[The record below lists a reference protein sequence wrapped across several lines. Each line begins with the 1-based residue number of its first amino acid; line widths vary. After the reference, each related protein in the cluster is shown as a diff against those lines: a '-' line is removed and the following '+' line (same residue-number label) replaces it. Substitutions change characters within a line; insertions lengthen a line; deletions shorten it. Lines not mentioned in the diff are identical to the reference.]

1 MQKAG
6 KSRPMSGLWPFNNS
20 VSYLSSG
27 TLMSQTVTP
36 GQLQQWL
43 FDGQEIAL
51 FDVREHGQYGEAH
64 LFFGVSLP
72 YSRLELE
79 VRRLAPNPQ
88 VRLVIYDQ
96 NGGDVAAR
104 SAQRLQALGYGHVHI
119 LDGGA
124 EGWQSAGFQLF
135 AGVHVPSKAFGEL
148 VEEASHTPHVTAQQ
162 LSEWQARGE
171 PLVVLDGRPFDEYRK
186 MTIPGSVCCP
196 NGELGYRV
204 HDLVP
209 DERTPIVVNCAGRT
223 RSIIGAQTLIN
234 LGVKNPIYAL
244 ENGTQGWYL
253 EDFQLEHG
261 STRRYVEEVS
271 SRALPAQRLA
281 AAQLAERA
289 GVKTVEVAQVEQFA
303 RDAGRSLFL
312 CDVRT
317 AEEFVAGSLPGAQH
331 APGGQLIQSTDLYVG
346 VRQARLVLIDSDG
359 VRAPIVASWLR
370 QLGHE
375 AYVLAGGVNSDLA
388 LPVLETTA
396 HEALPLI
403 TAQALADAL
412 KDDAVAL
419 IDLRPSMAYRKGH
432 IAGARWS
439 IRSLLASEIAGE
451 QRPLVLLADNPLLAA
466 FAALE
471 LPEAQRVQARLLDG
485 GLDAWRAT
493 GLTVQEDINTP
504 ADGQC
509 IDFLFFTHDRH
520 SGNKDAARQYLA
532 WEIGLLAQMS
542 EDEIASLKPLRAQP
556 QANRNVRIRTRL
568 VHSARTEKGRG
579 GRAVN
584 VPVTRLST
592 VLFDNLAQMR
602 DARSRRDSER
612 VLSYG
617 ARGNPTA
624 FALEDLV
631 TELEG
636 GYRTRLFGTGL
647 AAVAQTFLAYLRPGD
662 HVLITDAVYSPV
674 RRLAREFLEP
684 FGIQVSYFAPDGS
697 GLHAQLQA
705 NTKMVY
711 TEVPGSLLYELC
723 DLPAIAALCK
733 PRGILLAVDNT
744 WGSGYLYRPLALG
757 ADISIMALTKY
768 LCGHSDVVMGSV
780 CTREEVWPV
789 LAAMSDTF
797 GSTVS
802 PDDAYLVLRGARTL
816 AARLDVHERQ
826 ALEVAHWLQAQPQVK
841 RVFHPA
847 LPGHPGHVLW
857 QRDFNGSNGLLSF
870 ELHDAD
876 TTYVERFIDALQL
889 FGLGASWGGYES
901 LITIA
906 DTRDRNGAV
915 GRALNPVLRLH
926 VGLEDVEALIEDLKR
941 GFAAAT

>member
-1 MQKAG
+1 
-6 KSRPMSGLWPFNNS
+6 
-20 VSYLSSG
+20 
-27 TLMSQTVTP
+27 MSQTVTP

-64 LFFGVSLP
+64 LFFGVNLP

-79 VRRLAPNPQ
+79 VRRLAPNPL

-96 NGGDVAAR
+96 NGGDVATR
-104 SAQRLQALGYGHVHI
+104 SAQRLQALGYERVYI
-119 LDGGA
+119 LEGGA
-124 EGWQSAGFQLF
+124 DGWQADGFQLF

-148 VEEASHTPHVTAQQ
+148 VEEASHTPHVTAKQ
-162 LSEWQARGE
+162 LAEWQSLGE
-171 PLVVLDGRPFDEYRK
+171 PLVLLDGRPFDEYRK

-196 NGELGYRV
+196 NGELGYRI
-204 HDLVP
+204 HDLVA
-209 DERTPIVVNCAGRT
+209 DDTTPIVVNCAGRT

-234 LGVKNPIYAL
+234 LGLKNPIYAL

-253 EDFQLEHG
+253 EDLQLEHG
-261 STRRYVEEVS
+261 STRRYADEVS
-271 SRALPAQRLA
+271 LGALPGQRLA
-281 AAQLAERA
+281 AAQLAQRA
-289 GVKTVEVAQVEQFA
+289 SVKTVDAGQVEQW
-303 RDAGRSLFL
+303 AGESDRSLFL

-317 AEEFVAGSLPGAQH
+317 AEEFAAGSLKGAQH
-331 APGGQLIQSTDLYVG
+331 TPGGQLIQSTDLYVG
-346 VRQARLVLIDSDG
+346 VRRARLVLIDSDG

-375 AYVLAGGVNSDLA
+375 AYVLKGGVSSGLA
-388 LPVLETTA
+388 LPAVEVIA
-396 HEALPLI
+396 HEALPSI
-403 TAQALADAL
+403 TGLALADLL
-412 KDDAVAL
+412 KDNAVSL

-439 IRSLLASEIAGE
+439 IRPRLATDLAAE
-451 QRPLVLLADNPLLAA
+451 QRPLVLLADDPLLAV
-466 FAALE
+466 FATQE
-471 LPEAQRVQARLLDG
+471 LPETQRAQVRLLDG
-485 GLDAWRAT
+485 GFDAWRAA
-493 GLTVQEDINTP
+493 GFAVQDNPATP
-504 ADGQC
+504 SDEQC

-520 SGNKDAARQYLA
+520 AGNKDAARQYLA

-542 EDEIASLKPLRAQP
+542 DNEIASLKPLLPLTQKDA
-556 QANRNVRIRTRL
+556 RIRTRL
-568 VHSARTEKGRG
+568 IHSSRTERG
-579 GRAVN
+579 SGARSVN

-602 DARSRRDSER
+602 DARARRDSER

-662 HVLITDAVYSPV
+662 HVLITDAVYAPV
-674 RRLAREFLEP
+674 RRLAREFLQP
-684 FGIQVSYFAPDGS
+684 FGIQVDYFAPDGS
-697 GLHAQLQA
+697 DLQAQLQA

-744 WGSGYLYRPLALG
+744 WGSGYLYRPLTLG

-780 CTREEVWPV
+780 CTREDIWQP

-797 GSTVS
+797 GVTVS

-816 AARLDVHERQ
+816 APRLEVHERQ
-826 ALEVAHWLQAQPQVK
+826 AVEIALWLQAQPQVK

-847 LPGHPGHVLW
+847 LPDHPGHALW

-870 ELHDAD
+870 ELMEAD
-876 TTYVERFIDALQL
+876 SRNVERFIDALQV

-901 LITIA
+901 LITVA
-906 DTRDRNGAV
+906 DTRDRNSAQD
-915 GRALNPVLRLH
+915 RSLNPVLRLH
-926 VGLEDVEALIEDLKR
+926 VGLEDVEALIEDLQC
-941 GFAAAT
+941 GFAALL

>member
-1 MQKAG
+1 M
-6 KSRPMSGLWPFNNS
+6 N
-20 VSYLSSG
+20 
-27 TLMSQTVTP
+27 QTVTP

-64 LFFGVSLP
+64 LFFGVNLP

-96 NGGDVAAR
+96 SGSDVAAR
-104 SAQRLQALGYGHVHI
+104 SADRLQALGYSRVHV
-119 LDGGA
+119 LEGGA
-124 EGWQSAGFQLF
+124 DGWQAAGYQLF

-162 LSEWQARGE
+162 LAEWQTRGE

-196 NGELGYRV
+196 NGELGYRI

-209 DERTPIVVNCAGRT
+209 DEKTPIVINCAGRT

-261 STRRYVEEVS
+261 SSRRYADAVTD
-271 SRALPAQRLA
+271 APLAAQRLSA
-281 AAQLAERA
+281 ARLGERT
-289 GVKTVEVAQVEQFA
+289 GVKTVTAANVEQWA
-303 RDAGRSLFL
+303 TDAGRSLFL

-317 AEEFVAGSLPGAQH
+317 TEEFATGSLPGAQH
-331 APGGQLIQSTDLYVG
+331 TPGGQLVQSTDLYIG

-375 AYVLAGGVNSDLA
+375 AYVLESGVSSGLA
-388 LPVLETTA
+388 LPAGKVLA
-396 HEALPLI
+396 HEKLTTI
-403 TAQALADAL
+403 TARALSDAL
-412 KDDAVAL
+412 KDNAVVL
-419 IDLRPSMAYRKGH
+419 IDLRPSMTYRKGH
-432 IAGARWS
+432 IVGSSWS
-439 IRSLLASEIAGE
+439 IRSLLASHVVDE
-451 QRPLVLLADNPLLAA
+451 QRPLVLLADDPQLAA
-466 FAALE
+466 LAAQE
-471 LPEAQRVQARLLDG
+471 LPQAQRAQVQLLDG
-485 GLDAWRAT
+485 GIEAWRAA
-493 GLTVQEDINTP
+493 GFAVQESPDTP
-504 ADGQC
+504 SNDRC

-542 EDEIASLKPLRAQP
+542 DDEIASLKPLQP
-556 QANRNVRIRTRL
+556 PARSDSQVRTRL
-568 VHSARTEKGRG
+568 VHSARAQGVG

-602 DARSRRDSER
+602 DARARRDSER

-662 HVLITDAVYSPV
+662 HVLITDAVYAPV
-674 RRLAREFLEP
+674 RRLAQEFLQP
-684 FGIQVSYFAPDGS
+684 FGIQVNYFAPDGRD
-697 GLHAQLQA
+697 LQDQLQA

-744 WGSGYLYRPLALG
+744 WGSGYLYRPLTLG

-768 LCGHSDVVMGSV
+768 LSGHSDVVMGSV
-780 CTREEVWPV
+780 CTCE
-789 LAAMSDTF
+789 AAWQPMMNMSDAF
-797 GSTVS
+797 GATVS

-816 AARLDVHERQ
+816 APRLEVHERQ
-826 ALEVAHWLQAQPQVK
+826 ALEVALWLQVQPQVK

-847 LPGHPGHVLW
+847 LTDHPGHALW
-857 QRDFNGSNGLLSF
+857 QRDFTGSNGLLSF
-870 ELHDAD
+870 ELSEADDA
-876 TTYVERFIDALQL
+876 YVERFIDALQL
-889 FGLGASWGGYES
+889 FGLGASWGGFES
-901 LITIA
+901 LITLA
-906 DTRDRNGAV
+906 DTQNRNSAADRSM
-915 GRALNPVLRLH
+915 NPVLRLH
-926 VGLEDVEALIEDLKR
+926 IGLEDVAVLIEDLQR
-941 GFAAAT
+941 GFKALHDQSAYQPGQS

>member
-1 MQKAG
+1 M
-6 KSRPMSGLWPFNNS
+6 SRI
-20 VSYLSSG
+20 
-27 TLMSQTVTP
+27 VTP

-64 LFFGVSLP
+64 LFFGVNLP

-79 VRRLAPNPQ
+79 VRRLAPNPL

-96 NGGDVAAR
+96 KGGEVADR
-104 SAQRLQALGYGHVHI
+104 SVQRLHALGYERVYV
-119 LDGGA
+119 LEGGA
-124 EGWQSAGFQLF
+124 EGWQAAGYQLF
-135 AGVHVPSKAFGEL
+135 AGVHVPSKAFGEW
-148 VEEASHTPHVTAQQ
+148 VEEASHTPHVTARQ
-162 LSEWQARGE
+162 LAEWQAGGE

-186 MTIPGSVCCP
+186 MTIPGSICCP
-196 NGELGYRV
+196 NGELGYRI

-209 DERTPIVVNCAGRT
+209 DDSTPIVINCAGRT

-234 LGVKNPIYAL
+234 LGLKNPVYAL

-253 EDFQLEHG
+253 EDLALEHG
-261 STRRYVEEVS
+261 SSQRYADSVSVEPL
-271 SRALPAQRLA
+271 ATQRLA

-289 GVKTVEVAQVEQFA
+289 GVKTVTAAQVAQWAEA
-303 RDAGRSLFL
+303 KERSLFL

-317 AEEFVAGSLPGAQH
+317 AEEFAEGSLPGAQH
-331 APGGQLIQSTDLYVG
+331 TPGGQLIQSTDLYVG
-346 VRQARLVLIDSDG
+346 VRRARLVLIDSDG

-375 AYVLAGGVNSDLA
+375 AYVLESGVDSGLA
-388 LPVLETTA
+388 LPETQVA
-396 HEALPLI
+396 APDFLPLI
-403 TAQALADAL
+403 SALALSDAL

-419 IDLRPSMAYRKGH
+419 IDLRSSMAHRKGR
-432 IAGARWS
+432 IAGLRWS
-439 IRSLLASEIAGE
+439 IRSLLAEQVAHE
-451 QRPLVLLADNPLLAA
+451 QRPLVLLADDPLLAA
-466 FAALE
+466 LAAQE
-471 LPEAQRVQARLLDG
+471 LPETQRAQVRLLEG
-485 GLDAWRAT
+485 GLGAWRAA
-493 GLTVQEDINTP
+493 GFVIEDSPDTP
-504 ADGQC
+504 ANEQC

-520 SGNKDAARQYLA
+520 SGNKEAARQYLA

-542 EDEIASLKPLRAQP
+542 GDEIASFKPLQAQAP
-556 QANRNVRIRTRL
+556 DWVRTRL
-568 VHSARTEKGRG
+568 IHCARSEKGTGPRG
-579 GRAVN
+579 VN

-602 DARSRRDSER
+602 DARARRDHQR

-647 AAVAQTFLAYLRPGD
+647 AAVAQTFVTYLRPGD

-674 RRLAREFLEP
+674 RRLARDFLQP
-684 FGIQVSYFAPDGS
+684 FGIQVSYFTS
-697 GLHAQLQA
+697 GGHDLKDQLRA
-705 NTKMVY
+705 NTRMVY

-744 WGSGYLYRPLALG
+744 WGAGYLYRPLTLG

-768 LCGHSDVVMGSV
+768 LGGHSDVLMGSV
-780 CTREEVWPV
+780 CTREAVWPP

-797 GSTVS
+797 GTTVS
-802 PDDAYLVLRGARTL
+802 PDDAFLVLRGARTL
-816 AARLDVHERQ
+816 APRMDVHERQ
-826 ALEVAHWLQAQPQVK
+826 ALEVAYWLQAHPRVK

-847 LPGHPGHVLW
+847 LPDHPDHALW
-857 QRDFNGSNGLLSF
+857 QRDFNGSNGLVSF
-870 ELHDAD
+870 ELNDAND
-876 TTYVERFIDALQL
+876 TYVERFIDALEL

-901 LITIA
+901 LVTVA
-906 DTRDRNGAV
+906 DTQDRNSGAD
-915 GRALNPVLRLH
+915 RRLNPVLRLH
-926 VGLEDVEALIEDLKR
+926 VGLEDVEALIADLKR
-941 GFAAAT
+941 AFAAAA

>member
-1 MQKAG
+1 
-6 KSRPMSGLWPFNNS
+6 
-20 VSYLSSG
+20 
-27 TLMSQTVTP
+27 MSQTVTP

-64 LFFGVSLP
+64 LFFGVNLP

-104 SAQRLQALGYGHVHI
+104 SAQRLQALDYDHVHV
-119 LDGGA
+119 LEGGA
-124 EGWQSAGFQLF
+124 EGWQAAGYQLF

-162 LSEWQARGE
+162 LADWQSRGE

-196 NGELGYRV
+196 NGELGYRI

-209 DERTPIVVNCAGRT
+209 DENTPIVVNCAGRT

-234 LGVKNPIYAL
+234 LGLKNPIYAL

-261 STRRYVEEVS
+261 SSRRYADAVSVEPLAV
-271 SRALPAQRLA
+271 QRVA
-281 AAQLAERA
+281 ATRLAERA
-289 GVKTVEVAQVEQFA
+289 GVKTVAAGQVAQWADE
-303 RDAGRSLFL
+303 AGRSLFL

-317 AEEFVAGSLPGAQH
+317 AEEFAAGSLSGAQH
-331 APGGQLIQSTDLYVG
+331 TPGGQLIQSTDLYVG
-346 VRQARLVLIDSDG
+346 VRRARLVLIDSDG

-370 QLGHE
+370 QLGHD
-375 AYVLAGGVNSDLA
+375 AYVLEGGVNSGLA
-388 LPVLETTA
+388 LPAIEVDAE
-396 HEALPLI
+396 ESLPLI
-403 TAQALADAL
+403 SPLALADAL
-412 KDDAVAL
+412 KDNAVAL
-419 IDLRPSMAYRKGH
+419 VDLRPSMTFRKGH
-432 IAGARWS
+432 IAGSRWS
-439 IRSLLASEIAGE
+439 IRSLLATHVADER
-451 QRPLVLLADNPLLAA
+451 RPLVLLADDPLLAA
-466 FAALE
+466 YAAQE
-471 LPEAQRVQARLLDG
+471 LPEPQRAHLRLLDG
-485 GLDAWRAT
+485 GLAAWHAA
-493 GLTVQEDINTP
+493 GYTVEESPGTP
-504 ADGQC
+504 ANDQC

-520 SGNKDAARQYLA
+520 AGNKDAARQYLA

-542 EDEIASLKPLRAQP
+542 DDEIASLKPLQSQP
-556 QANRNVRIRTRL
+556 SQDPRVRTRL
-568 VHSARTEKGRG
+568 VHSGRTEPGTGSRS
-579 GRAVN
+579 VN

-602 DARSRRDSER
+602 EARARRDSER
-612 VLSYG
+612 VLNYG

-662 HVLITDAVYSPV
+662 HVLITDAVYAPV

-684 FGIQVSYFAPDGS
+684 FGIHVSYFAPDGS
-697 GLHAQLQA
+697 DLEAKLQA

-733 PRGILLAVDNT
+733 SRGILLAVDNT
-744 WGSGYLYRPLALG
+744 WGSGYLFRPLTLG

-780 CTREEVWPV
+780 CTREEIWQP
-789 LAAMSDTF
+789 LASISDTF
-797 GSTVS
+797 GITVS

-816 AARLDVHERQ
+816 APRLEVHERQ
-826 ALEVAHWLQAQPQVK
+826 ALEVAHWLQTQPQVK

-847 LPGHPGHVLW
+847 LPAHPGHALW

-870 ELHDAD
+870 ELDEADDA
-876 TTYVERFIDALQL
+876 YVERFIDGLQL

-901 LITIA
+901 LITVA
-906 DTRDRNGAV
+906 DTSDRHSAAD
-915 GRALNPVLRLH
+915 RSLNSVLRLH
-926 VGLEDVEALIEDLKR
+926 IGLEDVDALIEDLER
-941 GFAAAT
+941 GFAASSPSAYCIER

>member
-1 MQKAG
+1 
-6 KSRPMSGLWPFNNS
+6 
-20 VSYLSSG
+20 
-27 TLMSQTVTP
+27 MSQTVTP

-64 LFFGVSLP
+64 LFFGVNLP

-96 NGGDVAAR
+96 DGSDVAAR
-104 SAQRLQALGYGHVHI
+104 AAERLKVLGYGRVHI

-124 EGWQSAGFQLF
+124 EGWQAEGFQLF

-148 VEEASHTPHVTAQQ
+148 VEEASHTPHVTATQ
-162 LSEWQARGE
+162 LAEWQARGE
-171 PLVVLDGRPFDEYRK
+171 PLVVLDGRPFEEYRK

-209 DERTPIVVNCAGRT
+209 DESTPIVVNCAGRT

-234 LGVKNPIYAL
+234 LGLKNPVYAL

-261 STRRYVEEVS
+261 STRRYADEVS
-271 SRALPAQRLA
+271 AAALPAQRLA
-281 AAQLAERA
+281 AAQLAQKA
-289 GVKTVEVAQVEQFA
+289 GVETVGVAQVEA
-303 RDAGRSLFL
+303 WASDKGRSLFL

-317 AEEFVAGSLPGAQH
+317 AEEFAAGSLSGAQH
-331 APGGQLIQSTDLYVG
+331 TPGGQLIQSTDLYIG
-346 VRQARLVLIDSDG
+346 VRKARLVLIDSDG

-375 AYVLAGGVNSDLA
+375 AYVLEGGVGSALA
-388 LPVLETTA
+388 LPVSETVSP
-396 HEALPLI
+396 EALPLI

-419 IDLRPSMAYRKGH
+419 IDLRPSMVYRKGH
-432 IAGARWS
+432 IGGARWS
-439 IRSLLASEIAGE
+439 IRPLLAADVAGE
-451 QRPLVLLADNPLLAA
+451 QRTLVLLADNPQLAA

-471 LPEAQRVQARLLDG
+471 LPEHQRRHTRFAGNVAGLELQA
-485 GLDAWRAT
+485 DA
-493 GLTVQEDINTP
+493 NTP
-504 ADGQC
+504 PDEQC

-542 EDEIASLKPLRAQP
+542 EEEIASLKPLRAS
-556 QANRNVRIRTRL
+556 RVRTQL
-568 VHSARTEKGRG
+568 VHSARTEKGNG

-602 DARSRRDSER
+602 DARSRRDYER

-674 RRLAREFLEP
+674 RRLAREFLQP
-684 FGIQVSYFAPDGS
+684 FGIEVSYFAPDGS
-697 GLHAQLQA
+697 DVLAKLQT
-705 NTKMVY
+705 NTKMLY

-723 DLPAIAALCK
+723 DLPALAALCK

-744 WGSGYLYRPLALG
+744 WGSGYLYRPLTLG

-780 CTREEVWPV
+780 CTRQEVWQP
-789 LAAMSDTF
+789 LAAMGDTF
-797 GSTVS
+797 GNAVS

-816 AARLDVHERQ
+816 APRLDVHKRQ
-826 ALEVAHWLQAQPQVK
+826 ALEIAHWLQAQPQVK

-847 LPGHPGHVLW
+847 LPDHPGHNVW
-857 QRDFNGSNGLLSF
+857 KRDFKGSNGLLSF
-870 ELHDAD
+870 EVRNAD
-876 TTYVERFIDALQL
+876 EGYVERFIDALQL

-901 LITIA
+901 LVTVA
-906 DTRDRNGAV
+906 ELKERDSEQD
-915 GRALNPVLRLH
+915 RALNPVLRLH
-926 VGLEDVEALIEDLKR
+926 IGLEDVEALIEDLRR
-941 GFAAAT
+941 GFAAAG

>member
-1 MQKAG
+1 
-6 KSRPMSGLWPFNNS
+6 
-20 VSYLSSG
+20 
-27 TLMSQTVTP
+27 MSQTITP
-36 GQLQQWL
+36 SQLQQWL
-43 FDGQEIAL
+43 FDGQEIAV

-64 LFFGVSLP
+64 LFHGVNLP

-96 NGGDVAAR
+96 DGGGVAAR
-104 SAQRLQALGYGHVHI
+104 AAQRLRALGYARVHV

-124 EGWQSAGFQLF
+124 DGWQAAGFQLF

-148 VEEASHTPHVTAQQ
+148 VEEASHTPHITATELAQ
-162 LSEWQARGE
+162 WQARGE

-209 DERTPIVVNCAGRT
+209 DESTPIVINCAGRT

-234 LGVKNPIYAL
+234 LGVKNPVYAL

-261 STRRYVEEVS
+261 STRRYADEVS
-271 SRALPAQRLA
+271 SDALPAQRLA
-281 AAQLAERA
+281 AAQLAQKA
-289 GVKTVEVAQVEQFA
+289 GVKTVAATQVEQWS

-317 AEEFVAGSLPGAQH
+317 AEEFAAGSLPGAQH
-331 APGGQLIQSTDLYVG
+331 TPGGQLIQSADLYVG

-375 AYVLAGGVNSDLA
+375 AYVLEGGASSSLA
-388 LPVLETTA
+388 LPVLEVA
-396 HEALPLI
+396 APEVLPLI
-403 TAQALADAL
+403 SVQALADELRDA
-412 KDDAVAL
+412 AVAL
-419 IDLRPSMAYRKGH
+419 IDLRPSMSYRKGH
-432 IAGARWS
+432 IGGARWS
-439 IRSLLASEIAGE
+439 IRSLLAAEVAGE
-451 QRPLVLLADNPLLAA
+451 LRPLVVLADDPQLAA

-471 LPEAQRVQARLLDG
+471 LPEYQRQQTRLLDG
-485 GLDAWRAT
+485 GLDAWRAA
-493 GLTVQEDINTP
+493 GFAVEETVNTP
-504 ADGQC
+504 LNEQC

-542 EDEIASLKPLRAQP
+542 EDEIASLKPLTPASR
-556 QANRNVRIRTRL
+556 VRTRL
-568 VHSARTEKGRG
+568 IHAARTEGGNG

-584 VPVTRLST
+584 VPITRLST
-592 VLFDNLAQMR
+592 VLFDKLAQMR
-602 DARSRRDSER
+602 DARARRDSER

-624 FALEDLV
+624 HALEDLV

-636 GYRTRLFGTGL
+636 GYRTRLYGTGL
-647 AAVAQTFLAYLRPGD
+647 AAAAQVFLAYLRPGD
-662 HVLITDAVYSPV
+662 HVLITYAVYSPV
-674 RRLAREFLEP
+674 RKLAREFLQP
-684 FGIQVSYFAPDGS
+684 FGIEVSYFSPDAT
-697 GLHAQLQA
+697 GLEAQLQA
-705 NTKMVY
+705 NTKLVY
-711 TEVPGSLLYELC
+711 AEVPGSLLYELC

-733 PRGILLAVDNT
+733 PRNILLAVDNT

-768 LCGHSDVVMGSV
+768 LGGHSDVMMGSV
-780 CTREEVWPV
+780 CTTAAAWPA
-789 LAAMSDTF
+789 LGKMSDTF
-797 GSTVS
+797 GNAVS
-802 PDDAYLVLRGARTL
+802 ADDAYLILRGARTL
-816 AARLDVHERQ
+816 ASRLDVHERQ
-826 ALEVAHWLQAQPQVK
+826 GVEIAQWLQAQPQVR

-847 LPGHPGHVLW
+847 LAEHPGHALW
-857 QRDFNGSNGLLSF
+857 RRDFGGSNGLLSF
-870 ELHDAD
+870 ELANAHAA
-876 TTYVERFIDALQL
+876 YLERFIDGLQL

-901 LITIA
+901 LVTVA
-906 DTRDRNGAV
+906 DTRDRESAND
-915 GRALNPVLRLH
+915 RALNPVVRLH
-926 VGLEDVEALIEDLKR
+926 IGLEDVAALIEDLQR
-941 GFAAAT
+941 GFALAG